1 MDTTK
6 NNGFSNVADLLGAAL
21 DLPTVASLEAPVVQS
36 QDTAVVPTGLGGS
49 PSLKLVKQEIG
60 EWFGKAF
67 DQICGCCPRW
77 RYSLPTDDM
86 VKNARVVWIQAM
98 AEAGVIR
105 KDQVNAGIKRLA
117 ASGREYLPT
126 VADFIAMCKDTGEV
140 SKWPTLD
147 TAKKEILLGMTKGV
161 ADRKWSCRFVAELAR
176 RSGSI
181 FHPTTHKDLRDI
193 AFEAEY
199 LAVVELAESGF
210 FDREERVQVE
220 HKTDPNLAYYFTLV
234 RDFKHM
240 PQLAEDHLKACADK
254 GIIID
259 PVAGTVTRAD
269 ISLVTDKVVTTKEYR
284 EYSFTPEGKPFM
296 GEGMDSPNKC
306 DSSASVGQGFTAKKN
321 GVNSS
326 GAVVLS
332 GAEQELL
339 ALVVKNPLGVS
350 AIYRDAALVPVDK
363 LDGLAAYA
371 GQVKALRNYIAVA
384 DLG

>member
-21 DLPTVASLEAPVVQS
+21 DVPTVASLEAPVVQI
-36 QDTAVVPTGLGGS
+36 QDTAVVPTGPGGT
-49 PSLKLVKQEIG
+49 PALKLVKQEIG
-60 EWFGKAF
+60 VWFGKAF
-67 DQICGCCPRW
+67 DQVCGCCPRW

-117 ASGREYLPT
+117 SANREYLPT

-181 FHPTTHKDLRDI
+181 FHHSTDKALRDI

-199 LAVVELAESGF
+199 LAVVELAESGL
-210 FDREERVQVE
+210 FDREERVKVE

-240 PQLAEDHLKACADK
+240 PSLAEDHLKACADK

-259 PVAGTVTRAD
+259 PVAGTVTRSD
-269 ISLVTDKVVTTKEYR
+269 VSLVADKVVTAKECWGGD
-284 EYSFTPEGKPFM
+284 S
-296 GEGMDSPNKC
+296 GEEK
-306 DSSASVGQGFTAKKN
+306 GFTAKKN
-321 GVNSS
+321 GVNSA
-326 GAVVLS
+326 GAVVLN
-332 GAEQELL
+332 GAERELL
-339 ALVVKNPLGVS
+339 GLVVRNPLGVS
-350 AIYRDAALVPVDK
+350 AIYRDVALVLVDK
-363 LDGLAAYA
+363 LDSLAAYA

>member
-1 MDTTK
+1 MMDTTK
-6 NNGFSNVADLLGAAL
+6 NNGFSNAADLVGVAL

-36 QDTAVVPTGLGGS
+36 KDTAVVPTGLGGS

-86 VKNARVVWIQAM
+86 VKNTRVVWIQAM

-161 ADRKWSCRFVAELAR
+161 ADRKWSCRFTAELAR

-181 FHPTTHKDLRDI
+181 FHHSTDKALRDI

-199 LAVVELAESGF
+199 LAVVELAESGL
-210 FDREERVQVE
+210 FDRDERIKVE

-254 GIIID
+254 GIIITVLD
-259 PVAGTVTRAD
+259 LKKETGTVTRTD
-269 ISLVTDKVVTTKEYR
+269 VSLVGDKVVTAK
-284 EYSFTPEGKPFM
+284 SQCGDVPGFG
-296 GEGMDSPNKC
+296 GEK
-306 DSSASVGQGFTAKKN
+306 GFTSKKD
-321 GVNSS
+321 GVNSDA
-326 GAVVLS
+326 AVVLS

-350 AIYRDAALVPVDK
+350 AIYRDAALVLVDK
-363 LDGLAAYA
+363 LDGLAAYV
-371 GQVKALRNYIAVA
+371 GQVQALRNYIAVA
-384 DLG
+384 DFG